1 MISDNTLQ
9 VEEIREASAFLLS
22 KINSNGKQL
31 AGELGR
37 KVNLMEVCGTHTVAF
52 ARSGITEMVSE
63 FIDLRSGPGCP
74 ICVTHQSDLDQ
85 IFSLTKQPE
94 VIIVTFGDLLR
105 VPGTFTTLEREK
117 AQGARVQICYSPL
130 EAVELAAAIP
140 QAKVILIAIGFETTA
155 PVIASAIINAKAK
168 DLGNFWVYPVLKLVP
183 PALRILLQNNITPGL
198 DGLILP
204 GHVTAILGREAF
216 EFISRYQIPAVVS
229 GFDDLD
235 LLYGLNMLL
244 QLIINNKSDIANAY
258 THVARNKGNKI
269 AQDLINQCFAVEE
282 STLWRGLGI
291 IPASGLT
298 LREEFYAFDARHYFD
313 LIVNENIVDLGCL
326 CGEIIMGLIKPNQCP
341 LFGNRCTP
349 SMPVGP
355 CMVSPEG
362 ACGAYYKYL

>member
-1 MISDNTLQ
+1 MIIAYKNQ
-9 VEEIREASAFLLS
+9 EAGNQAVTAYLL
-22 KINSNGKQL
+22 KMINSNGQQL

-37 KVNLMEVCGTHTVAF
+37 KVNVMEVCGTHTVAF
-52 ARSGITEMVSE
+52 ARSGITEMISE

-74 ICVTHQSDLDQ
+74 ICVTHQNDLDR
-85 IFSLTKQPE
+85 IFSLTNQQD

-105 VPGTFTTLEREK
+105 VPGSFTTLEREK
-117 AQGARVQICYSPL
+117 ARGGRVQICYSPL
-130 EAVELAAAIP
+130 EAVELAAGMP

-168 DLGNFWVYPVLKLVP
+168 NLNNFWIYPVLKLVP
-183 PALRILLQNNITPGL
+183 PALKILLQNNLKLGL

-204 GHVTAILGREAF
+204 GHVSAILGREAF
-216 EFISRYQIPAVVS
+216 DFISSYQIPAVVS
-229 GFDDLD
+229 GFEDLD

-244 QLIINNKSDIANAY
+244 QLIMDNKSDIANAY
-258 THVARNKGNKI
+258 AHVVSNSGNKT
-269 AQDLINQCFAVEE
+269 AQDLISQCFAVEE
-282 STLWRGLGI
+282 NTLWRGLSV

-298 LREEFYAFDARHYFD
+298 LREEFYAYDARNFFETTFNGEIAD
-313 LIVNENIVDLGCL
+313 FGCL